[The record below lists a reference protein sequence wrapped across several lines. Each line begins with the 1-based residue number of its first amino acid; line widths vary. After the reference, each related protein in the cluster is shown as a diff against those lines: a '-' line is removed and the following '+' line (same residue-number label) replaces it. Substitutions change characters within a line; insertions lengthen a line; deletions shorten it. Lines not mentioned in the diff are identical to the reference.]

1 MSKRFFPSLTIVPSV
16 EVFVCE
22 RAAMCCQI
30 LIRKVRDQSV
40 AGVRFRIQGEDLG
53 AIGPSSSQPE
63 WRSHHD
69 SDRLRNYTTCQDVQI
84 RLYIETK

>member
-1 MSKRFFPSLTIVPSV
+1 MGGLARSG
-16 EVFVCE
+16 
-22 RAAMCCQI
+22 AAETAVGIEMGPW
-30 LIRKVRDQSV
+30 RT
-40 AGVRFRIQGEDLG
+40 AEMGGGEDLG